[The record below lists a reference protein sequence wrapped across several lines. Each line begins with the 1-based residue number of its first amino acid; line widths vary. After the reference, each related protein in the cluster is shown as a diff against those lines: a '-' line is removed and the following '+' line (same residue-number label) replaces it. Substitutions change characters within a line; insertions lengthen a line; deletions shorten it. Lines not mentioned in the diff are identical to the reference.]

1 MREPWKK
8 HGCWPYEGPRG
19 KTWQLGYR
27 DHEGRV
33 RSKSFKTKGAAERWS
48 REYVDAERRNRL
60 REFLLGSDAPEV
72 LPDATPLAELILAG
86 WRRTRILILLAGWPA
101 ALGTAT
107 ARLRRATSSATQ
119 SSGT

>member
-8 HGCWPYEGPRG
+8 HGCWPYEGRRG

-33 RSKSFKTKGAAERWS
+33 RTKSFKTKIAAETWS

-72 LPDATPLAELILAG
+72 QPDATPLGEIILE
-86 WRRTRILILLAGWPA
+86 WLASDAHPDSIGG
-101 ALGTAT
+101 L
-107 ARLRRATSSATQ
+107 ARSTWDSYRSLA
-119 SSGT
+119 